1 MQMPKRALARVL
13 YEIVGLIEISRQRE
27 RKPAQARQ
35 KLDHPCLDV
44 IYHGPPSPR
53 LVIQRN
59 KTALIPG

>member
-13 YEIVGLIEISRQRE
+13 YEIVGLIEVSSQRE
-27 RKPAQARQ
+27 GKPAQPRQ

-59 KTALIPG
+59 NATLIPG